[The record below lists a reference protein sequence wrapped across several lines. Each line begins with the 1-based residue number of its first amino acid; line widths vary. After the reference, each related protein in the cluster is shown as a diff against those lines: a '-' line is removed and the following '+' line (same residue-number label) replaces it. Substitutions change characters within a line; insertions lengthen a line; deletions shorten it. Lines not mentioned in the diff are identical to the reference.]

1 MIVVFRFH
9 PKTGYRSTI
18 ALTNGVLPGWIPNQS
33 DAIAG
38 LRAQGW
44 YDCAAH
50 GERCLLLDLSKV
62 GLAESRPTIQ

>member
-33 DAIAG
+33 DAIAWLAGAG
-38 LRAQGW
+38 LVRLRRTW
-44 YDCAAH
+44 
-50 GERCLLLDLSKV
+50 
-62 GLAESRPTIQ
+62 